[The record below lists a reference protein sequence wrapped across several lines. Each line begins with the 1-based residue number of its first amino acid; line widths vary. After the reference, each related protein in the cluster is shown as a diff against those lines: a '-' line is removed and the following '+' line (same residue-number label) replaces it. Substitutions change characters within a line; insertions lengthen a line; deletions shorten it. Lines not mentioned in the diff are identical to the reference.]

1 MAKEGSIGEKLLLWC
16 IRRYLALVLLQMEA
30 DLLSTPKVPNELRR
44 IVLLFGSSSS
54 IQPVPPNDQ
63 QDGLFLL
70 ADVVVPLAVHAV
82 ARPPLQTEKKKAHQ
96 GGGERISGRS
106 LTGLNPGSCRYRYR
120 TCTLCVSESEP
131 ITQVPIHIC
140 AATSI
145 SAMDAAA
152 KHRQWHFV

>member
-1 MAKEGSIGEKLLLWC
+1 
-16 IRRYLALVLLQMEA
+16 MET
-30 DLLSTPKVPNELRR
+30 DLLSTMQVPTGLRR

-70 ADVVVPLAVHAV
+70 ADVVVLLAVHAV
-82 ARPPLQTEKKKAHQ
+82 ARPPLQTEKKPIR
-96 GGGERISGRS
+96 GGGERISERS

-120 TCTLCVSESEP
+120 TCTAVVSESEP
-131 ITQVPIHIC
+131 VTQVLIHIC
-140 AATSI
+140 ATTSI

-152 KHRQWHFV
+152 KHHQWHFRIKIPASRLTTYSC

>member
-1 MAKEGSIGEKLLLWC
+1 MTKEGSIGEKLLLLWC

-30 DLLSTPKVPNELRR
+30 DLLSTPKVPAGLRR

-82 ARPPLQTEKKKAHQ
+82 ARPPLQTEKKAHQ

-120 TCTLCVSESEP
+120 TGTVVVSESEP
-131 ITQVPIHIC
+131 FTQVLVHIWC
-140 AATSI
+140 YYI
-145 SAMDAAA
+145 CDAAA
-152 KHRQWHFV
+152 KHHQWHFV

>member
-1 MAKEGSIGEKLLLWC
+1 MHTQVLG
-16 IRRYLALVLLQMEA
+16 LVLLQMEA
-30 DLLSTPKVPNELRR
+30 DLLSTPKVPAGLRR

-82 ARPPLQTEKKKAHQ
+82 ARPPLQTEKKPIR

-120 TCTLCVSESEP
+120 VCTLVVSESEP
-131 ITQVPIHIC
+131 FTQVLIHIC
-140 AATSI
+140 ANYEYICDGCCCQASPVALRIKIPTSRLTTY
-145 SAMDAAA
+145 SC
-152 KHRQWHFV
+152 